1 MEKQASFTGRGR
13 VKKKKRLSKRI
24 EPFLYLAPA
33 LIFFVGFTY
42 YPFAK
47 TVFSSFFLVNSM
59 GEIRE
64 FVGLENFISV
74 LTNPAFLQSI
84 KNTLIYVVMS
94 SPIAIFIA
102 LLLAMIANR
111 KTKLSPVYEMLY
123 AITMAVSMSV
133 AAMIFQLMYNP
144 TIGILNYIF
153 NTHFNWLN
161 DKKIAMI
168 ALSLIAVW
176 LNIGYN
182 FLFLLSA
189 VRGISSDLL
198 ESADIDGANFFQ
210 RTFKIIVPIISPT
223 VFYLICNSLAKNM
236 MMSGLVLILTQG
248 APQGSTETMISFMYK
263 QSVNNLNYND
273 GYAAAIIAFIITSIA
288 MAFSFSF
295 EKKGVHYN

>member
-1 MEKQASFTGRGR
+1 MRNQQKAIVPNRRKKSFM
-13 VKKKKRLSKRI
+13 KKI
-24 EPFLYLAPA
+24 EPFLYLLPA
-33 LIFFVGFTY
+33 FVFFIGFTY
-42 YPFAK
+42 YPFIK
-47 TVFSSFFLVNSM
+47 TIFSSFFLVNSM
-59 GEIRE
+59 GQIRE
-64 FVGLENFISV
+64 FVGLENFINV
-74 LTNPAFLQSI
+74 LKNPAFLQSI

-94 SPIAIFIA
+94 SPLAILIA
-102 LLLAMIANR
+102 LVLAMIANR
-111 KTKLSPVYEMLY
+111 KKKLSPLYEMLY

-144 TIGILNYIF
+144 TIGILNHLL
-153 NTHFNWLN
+153 NTNFNWLN

-168 ALSLIAVW
+168 AVSLIAVW
-176 LNIGYN
+176 VNIGYN

-189 VRGISSDLL
+189 VRGISADLL
-198 ESADIDGANFFQ
+198 ESADIDGANIFQ

-248 APQGSTETMISFMYK
+248 GPQGSTETMISFMYK

-273 GYAAAIIAFIITSIA
+273 AYAAAIIAFIITSIA
-288 MAFSFSF
+288 MAFSFTF

>member
-1 MEKQASFTGRGR
+1 MGNRNQ
-13 VKKKKRLSKRI
+13 VVVPQKKKKKLTRYI
-24 EPFLYLAPA
+24 EPFLYLVPA
-33 LIFFVGFTY
+33 FIFFIGFTY

-47 TVFSSFFLVNSM
+47 TVFSSFFMVDSM
-59 GEIRE
+59 GKIKE
-64 FVGLENFISV
+64 FVGLENFINV

-84 KNTLIYVVMS
+84 KNTLIYVVLS
-94 SPIAIFIA
+94 SPLAILIA
-102 LLLAMIANR
+102 LVLAMIANR
-111 KTKLSPVYEMLY
+111 KKKLSPVYEMLF

-144 TIGILNYIF
+144 TIGILNYLLGTNI
-153 NTHFNWLN
+153 NWLN
-161 DKKIAMI
+161 DKKISMVAV
-168 ALSLIAVW
+168 SLIAVW
-176 LNIGYN
+176 MNIGYN

-189 VRGISSDLL
+189 VRGISADLL
-198 ESADIDGANFFQ
+198 ESADIDGANIFQ

-248 APQGSTETMISFMYK
+248 GPQGSTETMISFMYK

-273 GYAAAIIAFIITSIA
+273 AYAAAIIAFIITSIA
-288 MAFSFSF
+288 MAFSFGF